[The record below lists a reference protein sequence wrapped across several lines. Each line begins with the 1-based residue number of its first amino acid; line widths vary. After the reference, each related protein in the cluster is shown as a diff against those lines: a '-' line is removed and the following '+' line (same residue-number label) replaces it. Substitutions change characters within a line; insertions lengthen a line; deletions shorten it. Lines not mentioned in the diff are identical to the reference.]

1 MYFFSSVD
9 GCDFLSMDILL
20 FPPTCTNLIVGTSNC
35 GKTYLVQHI
44 VKNFDLF
51 FPHCHIRKPTTPP
64 STLGVNKPLEQDD
77 AHDYNGSENEDTD
90 TDVTAS
96 GSEEDL
102 DSCSTRIY
110 VVHCNDK
117 TPRWSNEFS
126 LHLFRRHR
134 LKLSQFDIEEFN
146 LDLVAPHSLVI
157 FDDVSVLHASITTAV
172 NVGSHH
178 IPLLAVFVISQN
190 IVGTVHYALTK
201 LCHRVI
207 FCCNTVNALDAANN
221 ILRKQVSDVQMRQTL
236 QTILAFCHKQKT
248 KFLLELN
255 NLATWPT
262 NYYGYSHLGEMK
274 PPFPYCLAYSMK
286 EAEWKKKMSVAA
298 EPWSAMESEQEKTA
312 FKDLVK
318 NAKHLPE
325 NTMIV
330 LPVSSLDLKQTIL
343 QQEEQDA
350 SVGGAGGKC
359 YAEAIWEEVRAIV
372 IEDIKLAFP
381 TSKWRAAIA
390 LAEGIL
396 RTKALCVSRDG
407 KFLWIKNQVHMFHG
421 GGEGGGNANRG
432 HNAKKNRRRRKRKKR
447 KVQQKQQRSL
457 PMISVV
463 SGSNRSTSDV
473 NLLNFIRDVQRP
485 AMTLTEKLT
494 TEWRQYRAIVR
505 VLKERGVPNFLFKNK
520 VICK

>member
-1 MYFFSSVD
+1 
-9 GCDFLSMDILL
+9 MDILL

-44 VKNFDLF
+44 VKNFNLF
-51 FPHCHIRKPTTPP
+51 FPHCTRKPTTPP
-64 STLGVNKPLEQDD
+64 STLGAKGPLDGGNVHDD
-77 AHDYNGSENEDTD
+77 NGGENEDTD
-90 TDVTAS
+90 MDDTES
-96 GSEEDL
+96 GDPEEDL

-117 TPRWSNEFS
+117 TPRWSDEFS
-126 LHLFRRHR
+126 LQLFSCHR

-157 FDDVSVLHASITTAV
+157 FDDVSVLHTSITTAI

-286 EAEWKKKMSVAA
+286 ESGWKKKMSVAA

-343 QQEEQDA
+343 RQEEEDA
-350 SVGGAGGKC
+350 SVAGGGAGGKC

-381 TSKWRAAIA
+381 TSKWRGAIA

-396 RTKALCVSRDG
+396 RTQALCVSRDG

-421 GGEGGGNANRG
+421 GGGGNTNNHG
-432 HNAKKNRRRRKRKKR
+432 HTAKRSRRRWRKKR
-447 KVQQKQQRSL
+447 KGQQKQNHSL

-463 SGSNRSTSDV
+463 SGSSSKSTSQV

-494 TEWRQYRAIVR
+494 TEWRHYRAIVQL
-505 VLKERGVPNFLFKNK
+505 LKERGVPNFLFKNK